1 MKTAELLVML
11 SIAAAGSA
19 AAQTEP
25 LPSPYDVNP
34 KCTQRTTDPNDPDCV
49 VPQEGEPRQSYPPP
63 RTKDPQQ
70 PPPPPPPQKPPSP
83 PSKSKGFTAP
93 NSNSQLR

>member
-1 MKTAELLVML
+1 MRTAEWLVLL

-25 LPSPYDVNP
+25 PPPSPYDTNP

-63 RTKDPQQ
+63 RKKDPQ
-70 PPPPPPPQKPPSP
+70 PPPKPPTSP